1 MTFCA
6 LLIDTEQEIS
16 WVGLPGF
23 YRKTRPIAAQTGP
36 IAFREGSPGKNCLPG
51 AKRHVI
57 GVASEMKKKNSAP
70 IVLMSYIY
78 VVKVTQFCVKT
89 ADVATLFLETL
100 YVISLV
106 HLRSRFRLL
115 VEEVL

>member
-57 GVASEMKKKNSAP
+57 GVASEMKKNPRANSVNV
-70 IVLMSYIY
+70 IYI
-78 VVKVTQFCVKT
+78 CG
-89 ADVATLFLETL
+89 
-100 YVISLV
+100 
-106 HLRSRFRLL
+106 
-115 VEEVL
+115 